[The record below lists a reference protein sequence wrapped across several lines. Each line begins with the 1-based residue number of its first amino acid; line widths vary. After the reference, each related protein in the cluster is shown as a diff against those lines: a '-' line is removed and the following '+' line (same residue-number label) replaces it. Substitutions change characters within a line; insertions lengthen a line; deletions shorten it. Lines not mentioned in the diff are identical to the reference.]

1 MGFFKA
7 LDTIVHGGVE
17 QPESYEKKKDYTFAE
32 VLGKINKKQDFFFIN
47 MNSIELFFY

>member
-17 QPESYEKKKDYTFAE
+17 QPESYEKKKNYTFME
-32 VLGKINKKQDFFFIN
+32 VLGKKIVYLH
-47 MNSIELFFY
+47 SLFCF

>member
-17 QPESYEKKKDYTFAE
+17 QPESYEKKKNYTFSE
-32 VLGKINKKQDFFFIN
+32 ILGTYASVTMTRFVKI
-47 MNSIELFFY
+47 